1 MTIQFPHYLIKMPH
15 KIVPLNKE
23 HHAKTKILDI
33 TDFNF
38 AKEHH
43 IVYITMQ
50 EFARAAAIFP
60 IVFLED
66 KENNAFRPV
75 VLMGLSE
82 GENLFVSADGKW
94 NASYVPAILRRYPF
108 ALTPNGDAGEY
119 VVCIDEASNLVGE
132 TDGASLFDEHG
143 EPTEIVANIK
153 RFLAE
158 LQQMDLLTNHFC
170 TFLAEHNMFI
180 PLNMK
185 IRENETE
192 KNLTGCYVINE
203 SRLNGLTDELF
214 INIKNKN
221 YLPAI
226 YSHLISLAQT
236 ERLVKMKNELPSKV
250 ADQ

>member
-1 MTIQFPHYLIKMPH
+1 MAY

-23 HHAKTKILDI
+23 QHAKTKILDI
-33 TDFNF
+33 TSFKF
-38 AKEHH
+38 AEKHH
-43 IVYITMQ
+43 IAYITMH

-108 ALTPNGDAGEY
+108 ALVPNGDAGQY
-119 VVCIDEASNLVGE
+119 VVCIDEASDLVGE
-132 TDGASLFDEHG
+132 TEGKNLFDEHG
-143 EPTEIVANIK
+143 EPTEVVGNIK
-153 RFLAE
+153 RFLGE
-158 LQQMDLLTNHFC
+158 LQQMDILTNHFC
-170 TFLAEHNMFI
+170 SFLSEHNMFI

-185 IRENETE
+185 IRENDVE

-203 SRLNGLTDELF
+203 SRLNGLSDELF
-214 INIKNKN
+214 LSIKNKN

-226 YSHLISLAQT
+226 YAHLISLAQT
-236 ERLVKMKNELPSKV
+236 ERLVKIKNELVKP
-250 ADQ
+250 D